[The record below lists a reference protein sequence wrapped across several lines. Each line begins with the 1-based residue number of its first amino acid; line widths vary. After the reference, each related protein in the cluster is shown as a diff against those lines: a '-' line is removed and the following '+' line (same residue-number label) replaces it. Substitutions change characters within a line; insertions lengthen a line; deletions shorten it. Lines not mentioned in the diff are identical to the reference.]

1 MYVEAVSRMQDIY
14 NFFLKILST
23 FNLPITGGW
32 ALALFL
38 LIYVFRKRIS
48 TAWNSFLDRMGATF
62 ESEYGYR
69 RFDPE
74 YRKYIRDYH
83 LLLKIVG
90 IRIEKERRPKIT
102 DAYVP
107 MKLVAEH
114 VSLQDAVSVEQAVR
128 NN

>member
-1 MYVEAVSRMQDIY
+1 MKDLYD
-14 NFFLKILST
+14 FFEKILST

-48 TAWNSFLDRMGATF
+48 AVWNSLLDWIAIKF
-62 ESEYGYR
+62 ESEYGSR

-107 MKLVAEH
+107 IKLVAEH
-114 VSLQDAVSVEQAVR
+114 DNLQHAVSVE
-128 NN
+128 